1 MNKRQFLM
9 IQLILL
15 TICAFGLEFLIFQD
29 YMIFFALLNPL
40 ILMSV
45 VIFMHPKDVKVVKQA
60 PSNSEELEKLVTYIN
75 HDINTPLTKI
85 IGFCESAL
93 LVDECTEKTA
103 FTKILASALDLKSI
117 NTGYVKLMQFNTT
130 TQITKSPIDLCELLR
145 LVMIEF
151 IGTLDEHQIQYV
163 ISIPEKPVFIHANSR
178 LIKEALRT
186 LIENVL
192 TKHVP
197 NSKVMIKLKSHTNH
211 CIVIID
217 NQGDAADLEID
228 QIAQSI
234 FTFSNDGIKGSLGK
248 TGVALKLTKAII
260 ENHRG
265 LVDYSSDGPKGLTYQ
280 VTLPLHQGI

>member
-1 MNKRQFLM
+1 M

-15 TICAFGLEFLIFQD
+15 TICAFGLEFLIFQN
-29 YMIFFALLNPL
+29 YMIFFALINPL
-40 ILMSV
+40 IIMSV
-45 VIFMHPKDVKVVKQA
+45 VILIHPKDVKVIKQTT
-60 PSNSEELEKLVTYIN
+60 SNNEELEKLVTHIN

-93 LVDECTEKTA
+93 LLDECAEKNSYS
-103 FTKILASALDLKSI
+103 KILASALDLKSI
-117 NTGYVKLMQFNTT
+117 NTGYVKLMQFNTSA
-130 TQITKSPIDLCELLR
+130 QISKSPIDLCETLR

-151 IGTLDEHQIQYV
+151 ISTLDEHQIQYV
-163 ISIPEKPVFIHANSR
+163 VSIPEKPVFIHANSR
-178 LIKEALRT
+178 LIREALRT
-186 LIENVL
+186 LIDSVL
-192 TKHVP
+192 TKHVA
-197 NSKVMIKLKSHTNH
+197 NSKVMIKLKAHTNH
-211 CIVIID
+211 CVIIID

-234 FTFSNDGIKGSLGK
+234 FTFTNEGIKGTLGK